1 MSAMSANAQ
10 KASYLY
16 ERRRQL
22 WRRLRRNITLTI
34 DYGIMIGLAIFFL
47 FPIVFMVVSSFKPE
61 KAIFDDLK
69 TITWAFIPRDVT
81 LENFISVFRRV
92 PFGQFMFNSTFI
104 VLATV
109 SAGLIVNSMI
119 AFALARLRWK
129 GKIIVLS
136 LIIALSIVPLDAI
149 VVPLLVLV
157 NEFPWIDGSI
167 GWLDTLHV
175 QIVPFIADAF
185 SIFLFYQFFI
195 GIPRD
200 FDEAAYID
208 GGSPFAV
215 YRRIIVPLSRPVFAT
230 VAILQALFLWSS
242 YLWPLL
248 ATRGEASRPL
258 TVGITSFYGQDVKWA
273 QILAF
278 ASMITIP
285 VLILFLLFQK
295 WFVQSVVASG
305 LKG

>member
-1 MSAMSANAQ
+1 MSASPA
-10 KASYLY
+10 KTSD
-16 ERRRQL
+16 RREQRVKSPRPV
-22 WRRLRRNITLTI
+22 RRTITLAI
-34 DYGIMIGLAIFFL
+34 DYGIMIALALFFL
-47 FPIVFMVVSSFKPE
+47 FPIVFMIVSSFKPE
-61 KAIFDDLK
+61 KLMFDDLK
-69 TITWAFIPRDVT
+69 TILWAFIPRDVT
-81 LENFISVFRRV
+81 LENYSSVFRRV
-92 PFGQFMFNSTFI
+92 PFGRFMFNSTFI

-109 SAGLIVNSMI
+109 SAGMLVNSMI
-119 AFALARLRWK
+119 AFALARLRWR
-129 GKIIVLS
+129 GKTLILS
-136 LIIALSIVPLDAI
+136 AIIALSIVPLDAI

-157 NEFPWIDGSI
+157 NGFPWLDGTI

-175 QIVPFIADAF
+175 QIIPFIADAF

-208 GGSPFAV
+208 GASPVSV

-242 YLWPLL
+242 YLWPLM
-248 ATRGEASRPL
+248 ATRGEDSRPL

-273 QILAF
+273 QIMAF

-295 WFVQSVVASG
+295 WFVQSVAASG
-305 LKG
+305 LKGA

>member
-1 MSAMSANAQ
+1 MTDSAA
-10 KASYLY
+10 
-16 ERRRQL
+16 EDRRTRS
-22 WRRLRRNITLTI
+22 RRPKPRRETRRNITLAI
-34 DYGIMIGLAIFFL
+34 DYGIMIGLAMFFL

-61 KAIFDDLK
+61 KVIFDDLK
-69 TITWAFIPRDVT
+69 TIVWAFIPREIT
-81 LENFISVFRRV
+81 FENYTSVFRRV
-92 PFGQFMFNSTFI
+92 PFGRFMFNSTFI

-109 SAGLIVNSMI
+109 TAGLIVNSMI
-119 AFALARLRWK
+119 AFAIARLRWR
-129 GKIIVLS
+129 GKTVVLS
-136 LIIALSIVPLDAI
+136 AIIALSIVPLDAI

-157 NEFPWIDGSI
+157 NEFPWLDGSI

-175 QIVPFIADAF
+175 QIIPFVADAF

-208 GGSPFAV
+208 GASPFAV

-242 YLWPLL
+242 YLWPLM
-248 ATRGEASRPL
+248 ATRGEDSRPL

-295 WFVQSVVASG
+295 WFVQSVAASG
-305 LKG
+305 LKGA

>member
-1 MSAMSANAQ
+1 MVARIAEEAEL
-10 KASYLY
+10 KA
-16 ERRRQL
+16 RRKRSTGSS
-22 WRRLRRNITLTI
+22 RRSVTLAL
-34 DYGIMIGLAIFFL
+34 DYAIMIGLAIFFL

-61 KAIFDDLK
+61 KLIFDDLK
-69 TITWAFIPRDVT
+69 TIVWAFIPREVT
-81 LENFISVFRRV
+81 FENFTSVFRRV
-92 PFGQFMFNSTFI
+92 PFERFMFNSTFI
-104 VLATV
+104 VVATV
-109 SAGLIVNSMI
+109 SAGLVVNSMI

-129 GKIIVLS
+129 GKTVVLS

-175 QIVPFIADAF
+175 QIIPFIADAF

-200 FDEAAYID
+200 FDEAATID
-208 GGSPFAV
+208 GASPVAV

-242 YLWPLL
+242 YLWPLM
-248 ATRGEASRPL
+248 ATRGEESRPL

-295 WFVQSVVASG
+295 WFVQSVAATG